1 MKNQETITPVK
12 AEIKDINNSNN
23 PIYSKLFCTNEIVR
37 CWAKKGMIFKSWS
50 DRYSKHSDNSF
61 CLVPRSNAEEKILT
75 AKILVERF
83 GISNPE
89 LFKSKYCEAIS
100 GNGQEWRRITTLH
113 SSSLVALLCFYN
125 VTPEHPLSFL
135 NYTFTES
142 FFEVKTLVPG
152 SSPSNMDIVLRG
164 KDATGRKVVLFLESK
179 FSEYLKSGKCKGI
192 SSDVYSV
199 TYKELNLFDKPI
211 EPLKFE
217 NDGANITISSD
228 KNYYYCNGIKQ
239 MISHYIG
246 VSNYSAEKEKAL
258 NSHARFKSSKDEDVI
273 FGEILFQLPKEVDKI
288 DRFSKYKD
296 LYNKLAKRINEG
308 KKLKMLEEVIS
319 YQDIFNGKDYIT
331 EDIIRQFYGLQ

>member
-1 MKNQETITPVK
+1 MAYLHNIFAVLKKRVWNPV
-12 AEIKDINNSNN
+12 
-23 PIYSKLFCTNEIVR
+23 YSEFFLNNEIVS
-37 CWAKKGMIFKSWS
+37 CWAERGQIYKSWS
-50 DRYSKHSDNSF
+50 DRYSKPSDNSF
-61 CLVPRSNAEEKILT
+61 CLVPRSNAVEKGLT
-75 AKILVERF
+75 AQTLVERF

-100 GNGQEWRRITTLH
+100 GDGQEWRRITTLH
-113 SSSLVALLCFYN
+113 SSSLVTLLCFYN

-142 FFEVKTLVPG
+142 FFEVKTLVPC
-152 SSPSNMDIVLRG
+152 SRPSNMDIVLRG

-179 FSEYLKSGKCKGI
+179 FSEYLESGKCKGI

-228 KNYYYCNGIKQ
+228 KNYYYCDGIKQ

-273 FGEILFQLPKEVDKI
+273 LGEILFQLPKEVDKN
-288 DRFSKYKD
+288 DRFSKYND
-296 LYNKLAKRINEG
+296 VYHQLAERINAG
-308 KKLKMLEEVIS
+308 NKLKMLDNVIS
-319 YQDIFNGKDYIT
+319 YQEILNP
-331 EDIIRQFYGLQ
+331 L